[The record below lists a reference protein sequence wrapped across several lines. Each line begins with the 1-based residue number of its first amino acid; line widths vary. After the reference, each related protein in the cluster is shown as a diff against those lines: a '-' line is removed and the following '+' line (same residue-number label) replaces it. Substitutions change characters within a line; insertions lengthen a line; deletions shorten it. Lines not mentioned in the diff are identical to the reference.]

1 MQVIATRVYER
12 RAARLLSAEE
22 RVATEAA
29 IVARPDAWPVIQGT
43 GGARKARIAL
53 PGRGKRG
60 GARVIYFVSMAGGV
74 IAFFD
79 IYAKNVKEDLSNADK
94 RNLKAAIAEIVAALG
109 DDAAGQAAGGGGAG
123 SRGPSAR

>member
-1 MQVIATRVYER
+1 MVCTRMRVIATRGYER
-12 RAARLLSAEE
+12 GAARLLTPEA
-22 RVATEAA
+22 RVAAE
-29 IVARPDAWPVIQGT
+29 IVARPDAWPVITGT

-60 GARVIYFVSMAGGV
+60 GARVIYFFSMAGEV

-109 DDAAGQAAGGGGAG
+109 GDT
-123 SRGPSAR
+123 AR